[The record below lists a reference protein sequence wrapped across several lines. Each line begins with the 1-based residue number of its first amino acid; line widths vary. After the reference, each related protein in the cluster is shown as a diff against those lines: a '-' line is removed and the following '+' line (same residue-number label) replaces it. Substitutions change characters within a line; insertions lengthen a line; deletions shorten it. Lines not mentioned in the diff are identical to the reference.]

1 LSMTRAAGR
10 MWQAGA
16 RGAPYRL
23 PPRWWHNGSEVREM
37 AIELDLLHPV
47 TDEELLRLSERNPGY
62 QFERTA
68 DGRLVVSPTGSKS
81 DWRSVEIA
89 YQLRRWSE
97 RRGLGVVFGS
107 SAGFRLPDG
116 SVLSPDAS
124 WVRRERWEALSPEEQ
139 EGFAPLCPDAVFEI
153 RSPSQT
159 PQELR
164 EKMRAYLRNGAR
176 IGILVDPYAR
186 AVEVYRPGREPER
199 HEDRERVALDPELLG
214 FLLELRPVFEE

>member
-1 LSMTRAAGR
+1 
-10 MWQAGA
+10 
-16 RGAPYRL
+16 
-23 PPRWWHNGSEVREM
+23 M

-97 RRGLGVVFGS
+97 QVGLGVVFGS
-107 SAGFRLPDG
+107 SAGFRLPDR

-153 RSPSQT
+153 RSASQT

-176 IGILVDPYAR
+176 IGILIDPYAR
-186 AVEVYRPGREPER
+186 AVEVYRPAGEPER
-199 HEDRERVALDPELLG
+199 HEDPRAGSPGPRAAGV
-214 FLLELRPVFEE
+214 RPRAQAGL

>member
-1 LSMTRAAGR
+1 MAGR

-16 RGAPYRL
+16 RYRVPAPSS
-23 PPRWWHNGSEVREM
+23 HNGLGVRDM

-47 TDEELLRLSERNPGY
+47 TDEELWRLSERNPGY

-97 RRGLGVVFGS
+97 QVGLGVVFGS

-124 WVRRERWEALSPEEQ
+124 WVRRERWERLSPEEQ
-139 EGFAPLCPDAVFEI
+139 EGFAPLCPDAVVEI

-164 EKMRAYLRNGAR
+164 EKMRAYLRNGAQVGVF
-176 IGILVDPYAR
+176 IDPYTQT
-186 AVEVYRPGREPER
+186 VEVYRPGRERER
-199 HEDRERVALDPELLG
+199 HEDPERVALDPGLPG
-214 FLLELRPVFEE
+214 FVLELGPVFEE

>member
-1 LSMTRAAGR
+1 
-10 MWQAGA
+10 
-16 RGAPYRL
+16 
-23 PPRWWHNGSEVREM
+23 M

-97 RRGLGVVFGS
+97 QVGLGVVFGS

-153 RSPSQT
+153 RSASQT

-176 IGILVDPYAR
+176 IGVLIDPYTR

-199 HEDRERVALDPELLG
+199 REDPERVALDPELLG
-214 FLLELRPVFEE
+214 FVLELGPVFEE